1 MIRMKGLSILTLRQE
16 LEHLDDAI
24 SREALLSQLS
34 LSASDRHEARRRCVD
49 LRIQAMLIRE
59 QLKEFH
65 GLFDFLNGADSS
77 NRAA

>member
-1 MIRMKGLSILTLRQE
+1 MTRMNGLSILTLRQE

-34 LSASDRHEARRRCVD
+34 LSPSDRREARRRCVD

-59 QLKEFH
+59 QLKEFL
-65 GLFDFLNGADSS
+65 GLFDSFKSADSS
-77 NRAA
+77 NQPA